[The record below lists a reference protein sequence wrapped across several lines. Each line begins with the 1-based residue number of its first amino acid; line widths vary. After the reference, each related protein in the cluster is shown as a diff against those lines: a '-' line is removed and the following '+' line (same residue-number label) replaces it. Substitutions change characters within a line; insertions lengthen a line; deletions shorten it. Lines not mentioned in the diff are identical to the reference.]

1 MRAHLVENGVVVNT
15 VVVNSLLDIPGLVAE
30 DAGFGIGDLW
40 DGASFSHPSPN
51 LAALK
56 SAKNEQINAARLAA
70 TYSTFTHGGK
80 VISCDQLSRSDI
92 DGVNGYVALNGA
104 LPPSWPG
111 AWKAVDNTL
120 LTISDVAGWG
130 AFYGSMVA
138 AGSANFAHSQTLK
151 AALAAAATAAEIA
164 AIVW

>member
-1 MRAHLVENGVVVNT
+1 M
-15 VVVNSLLDIPGLVAE
+15 
-30 DAGFGIGDLW
+30 
-40 DGASFSHPSPN
+40 
-51 LAALK
+51 
-56 SAKNEQINAARLAA
+56 
-70 TYSTFTHGGK
+70 
-80 VISCDQLSRSDI
+80 ISCDQLSRSDI

-138 AGSANFAHSQTLK
+138 TGSANFAHSQTLK
-151 AALAAAATAAEIA
+151 AALAAATTAAEIA